1 MATVKTNAVRW
12 LDSRK
17 ISYQLQEYEVD
28 EHDLSAVHVAENQG
42 LDPNLIFKTLVVQD
56 NTNSYAVAVIPG
68 GRILDLKK
76 LAKVLTVKKCEL
88 IPMKDLLAVTGYV
101 RGGCSPL
108 GMKKLLPTFI
118 DNTARN
124 YDSILVSAGKRG
136 LQLVLSADDLAKAV
150 HASFVNLT

>member
-12 LDSRK
+12 LDSRR

-28 EHDLSAVHVAENQG
+28 EYDLSAVHVAENQG
-42 LDPNLIFKTLVVQD
+42 LDPNLIFKTLVVKD

-150 HASFVNLT
+150 HASFVDLT